1 MQGNVFESLVE
12 GGEIMSKQEN
22 CNISF
27 IESCDV
33 PTVYSNK
40 QSYYEVL
47 CYINYK
53 LNELIDVYN
62 KLEFDYKTYVD
73 NQLQGVK
80 DYADEKDALHS
91 KEDRDYTDEVARNTL
106 ASAKEYSDKLNTAIS
121 NRVDGIDARVKTN
134 EDKIVD
140 LRQDL
145 SQETIAREGADKLLD
160 QKIIALE
167 TMVTT
172 RLAQLKEYV
181 DKADLATKNWF
192 NSELVLMKQWVEN
205 HYQKTYTIR
214 NPWRGYMTDLQS
226 CIDDIFSV
234 YRPLSMSCL
243 QLDSIIPEVTYIDS
257 ENLSC
262 NDFDFNGLRVKQYLS
277 DAYMHSPVSGR
288 YLKLQDVIAEI
299 MTQVVVSISTNT
311 TQRGNRAYSKAYSD
325 NVINAVDNGVMTTVD
340 IETLDAR
347 LALAQPYTDMKALD
361 IYPQAVLQGKNMFT
375 SNESVLRYEATYN
388 T

>member
-1 MQGNVFESLVE
+1 
-12 GGEIMSKQEN
+12 MSKQEN
-22 CNISF
+22 CNIGF

-33 PTVYSNK
+33 PSVYSNK

-73 NQLQGVK
+73 SQLQGVK
-80 DYADEKDALHS
+80 DYADEQDTIHS
-91 KEDRDYTDEVARNTL
+91 KEDRAYTDEKTKETL
-106 ASAKEYSDKLNTAIS
+106 NSAKTYADNLNNQMS
-121 NRVDGIDARVKTN
+121 NRVDGIEKRVKTN
-134 EDKIVD
+134 EDNITD
-140 LRQDL
+140 LRNDL
-145 SQETIAREGADKLLD
+145 TQETIEREGADKLLE

-167 TMVTT
+167 TQVTT
-172 RLAQLKEYV
+172 RLAQLKDYV

-192 NSELVLMKQWVEN
+192 NSELMLMKQWVEN

-214 NPWRGYMTDLQS
+214 NPWRGYKTDLQS

-234 YRPLSMSCL
+234 YRPLSMSCS
-243 QLDSIIPEVTYIDS
+243 QLDNIIPEVTYIDS

-262 NDFDFNGLRVKQYLS
+262 NDFDFNGLRIKQYLS

-299 MTQVVVSISTNT
+299 MTKVVVTTSIGI
-311 TQRGNRAYSKAYSD
+311 TQSGNRAFSGNYYD
-325 NVINAVDNGVMTTVD
+325 NTIDPLDQGLLPAHTIAQVD
-340 IETLDAR
+340 ER
-347 LALAQPYTDMKALD
+347 LALEQNYTTVSALD
-361 IYPQAVLQGKNMFT
+361 MYPSGVLRGDNIFT
-375 SNESVLRYEATYN
+375 ANESILRYEATYN
-388 T
+388 

>member
-1 MQGNVFESLVE
+1 
-12 GGEIMSKQEN
+12 MSKQEK
-22 CNISF
+22 CNIGF

-33 PTVYSNK
+33 PSVYSNK

-80 DYADEKDALHS
+80 DYADEKDTLHS
-91 KEDRDYTDEVARNTL
+91 KEDREYTDGVARNTL
-106 ASAKEYSDKLNTAIS
+106 ASAKEYSDELNTAMS
-121 NRVDGIDARVKTN
+121 NRVDGIEKRVKTN
-134 EDKIVD
+134 ETNISELRYD
-140 LRQDL
+140 LT
-145 SQETIAREGADKLLD
+145 QETIAREGADKLLD

-167 TMVTT
+167 TQVTT

-192 NSELVLMKQWVEN
+192 NYELTLMKQWVEE
-205 HYQKTYTIR
+205 HYQKTYTIK
-214 NPWRGYMTDLQS
+214 NPWRGYKTDLQS
-226 CIDDIFSV
+226 CINDIFSV
-234 YRPLSMSCL
+234 YRPLSMSCS
-243 QLDSIIPEVTYIDS
+243 QLDNIIPEVTYIDS

-299 MTQVVVSISTNT
+299 MTRVVVTSSIGL
-311 TQRGNRAYSKAYSD
+311 TQSGNRAFSGNYYDNTIDQLDQVLLPTYEISKLDERLSLKQSY
-325 NVINAVDNGVMTTVD
+325 TT
-340 IETLDAR
+340 IST
-347 LALAQPYTDMKALD
+347 LD
-361 IYPQAVLQGKNMFT
+361 IYPSGVLRGQNIFT
-375 SNESVLRYEATYN
+375 TTDGILRYEATYN
-388 T
+388 

>member
-1 MQGNVFESLVE
+1 
-12 GGEIMSKQEN
+12 MSKQEN
-22 CNISF
+22 SNLSF

-33 PTVYSNK
+33 PSVYSNK

-62 KLEFDYKTYVD
+62 RLEFDYKKYVD
-73 NQLQGVK
+73 SQLQGVK
-80 DYADEKDALHS
+80 DYADEKDRLHS
-91 KEDRDYTDEVARNTL
+91 TEDRAYTDEKSKEALN
-106 ASAKEYSDKLNTAIS
+106 AAKTYADKLNTEMTS
-121 NRVDGIDARVKTN
+121 RVDGIEARVKTN

-140 LRQDL
+140 LRNDL

-167 TMVTT
+167 TLVTT

-192 NSELVLMKQWVEN
+192 NTELTLMKQWVEN
-205 HYQKTYTIR
+205 HYQKTYTIK
-214 NPWRGYMTDLQS
+214 NPWRGYKTDLQT
-226 CIDDIFSV
+226 CIGDIFSV

-299 MTQVVVSISTNT
+299 MTRVVVTESIGV
-311 TQRGNRAYSKAYSD
+311 TQSGNRAFSGNYYDNTIDPLDQGLLPAYT
-325 NVINAVDNGVMTTVD
+325 IQQ
-340 IETLDAR
+340 LDER
-347 LALAQPYTDMKALD
+347 LAVEQKYTTISILDM
-361 IYPQAVLQGKNMFT
+361 YPSGVLSGKNVFT
-375 SNESVLRYEATYN
+375 AVEGVLRYEANYN
-388 T
+388 

>member
-1 MQGNVFESLVE
+1 
-12 GGEIMSKQEN
+12 MSKQEN
-22 CNISF
+22 SNLSF

-33 PTVYSNK
+33 PSVYSNK

-62 KLEFDYKTYVD
+62 SLEFEYKTYVD

-80 DYADEKDALHS
+80 DYADQKDTLHS
-91 KEDRDYTDEVARNTL
+91 KEDRAYTDEKAKEALN
-106 ASAKEYSDKLNTAIS
+106 SAKEYADKLDEEMT
-121 NRVDGIDARVKTN
+121 NRVDGIEARVKTN

-140 LRQDL
+140 LRSDL

-172 RLAQLKEYV
+172 RLAQLKDYV

-192 NSELVLMKQWVEN
+192 NTELILMKQWVEN
-205 HYQKTYTIR
+205 HYQKTYTIK
-214 NPWRGYMTDLQS
+214 NPWRGYKTDLQS

-299 MTQVVVSISTNT
+299 MTRVVVTTSIGV
-311 TQRGNRAYSKAYSD
+311 TQSGNRAFSGNYQDNTIDPLDQGLLPAYTIQQLD
-325 NVINAVDNGVMTTVD
+325 ERLAIEQKYTT
-340 IETLDAR
+340 ISTLD
-347 LALAQPYTDMKALD
+347 L
-361 IYPQAVLQGKNMFT
+361 YPSGVLTGKNVFT
-375 SNESVLRYEATYN
+375 AVEGVLRYEATYN
-388 T
+388 

>member
-1 MQGNVFESLVE
+1 MQGNVFESVVK
-12 GGEIMSKQEN
+12 GGENMSKQEN
-22 CNISF
+22 SNISF

-33 PTVYSNK
+33 PSVYSNK

-62 KLEFDYKTYVD
+62 SLEFDYKTYVD

-80 DYADEKDALHS
+80 DYADQKDTIHS
-91 KEDRDYTDEVARNTL
+91 KEDRAYTDEKAKDALN
-106 ASAKEYSDKLNTAIS
+106 SAKSYADKLNTEMT
-121 NRVDGIDARVKTN
+121 NRVDGIEARVKTN

-140 LRQDL
+140 LRNDL
-145 SQETIAREGADKLLD
+145 SQETIDREGADKLLD

-167 TMVTT
+167 TMLTT

-192 NSELVLMKQWVEN
+192 NSELMLMKQWIED
-205 HYQKTYTIR
+205 HYQKTYTIK
-214 NPWRGYMTDLQS
+214 NPWRGYKTDLQS

-234 YRPLSMSCL
+234 YRPLSMSCS
-243 QLDSIIPEVTYIDS
+243 QLDNIIPEVTYIDS

-288 YLKLQDVIAEI
+288 YLKLQDVISEI
-299 MTQVVVSISTNT
+299 MTRVVVTNSIGV
-311 TQRGNRAYSKAYSD
+311 TQSGNRAFSGNYYD
-325 NVINAVDNGVMTTVD
+325 NTVD
-340 IETLDAR
+340 PLDKGMLPAYTIQQLDER
-347 LALAQPYTDMKALD
+347 LALKEKHTTISALD
-361 IYPQAVLQGKNMFT
+361 MYPSGVLSGKNIFT
-375 SNESVLRYEATYN
+375 AVNGVLRYEASYN
-388 T
+388 

>member
-1 MQGNVFESLVE
+1 
-12 GGEIMSKQEN
+12 MSKQEN
-22 CNISF
+22 SNLSF

-33 PTVYSNK
+33 PSVYSNK

-62 KLEFDYKTYVD
+62 KLEFDYKNYVD
-73 NQLQGVK
+73 SQLQGVK
-80 DYADEKDALHS
+80 DYADKKDALHS
-91 KEDRDYTDEVARNTL
+91 KEDRAYTDEVARNTL
-106 ASAKEYSDKLNTAIS
+106 ASAKKYSDELNTAMS
-121 NRVDGIDARVKTN
+121 NRVDGINERVNTN
-134 EDKIVD
+134 ETKITVLRND
-140 LRQDL
+140 LT
-145 SQETIAREGADKLLD
+145 QETIAREGADKLLD

-172 RLAQLKEYV
+172 RMAQLKEYV

-192 NSELVLMKQWVEN
+192 NYELMLMKQWVEE
-205 HYQKTYTIR
+205 HYQKTYTIK
-214 NPWRGYMTDLQS
+214 NPWRGYKTDLQS

-234 YRPLSMSCL
+234 YRPLSMSCS
-243 QLDSIIPEVTYIDS
+243 QLDNIIPEVTYIDS

-299 MTQVVVSISTNT
+299 MTRVVVTTSIGV
-311 TQRGNRAYSKAYSD
+311 TQSGNRAFSGNYYD
-325 NVINAVDNGVMTTVD
+325 NTID
-340 IETLDAR
+340 TLDKGLLPAYTIQQLDER
-347 LALAQPYTDMKALD
+347 LALKEKHTTISTLDM
-361 IYPQAVLQGKNMFT
+361 YPSGVLSGKNVFT
-375 SNESVLRYEATYN
+375 AVDGILRYEASYN
-388 T
+388 

>member
-1 MQGNVFESLVE
+1 
-12 GGEIMSKQEN
+12 MSKQEN
-22 CNISF
+22 CNIGF

-33 PTVYSNK
+33 PSVYSNK

-62 KLEFDYKTYVD
+62 QLEFDYKTYVD

-80 DYADEKDALHS
+80 DYADEKDTIHS
-91 KEDRDYTDEVARNTL
+91 KEDRLYTDEKTKEALT
-106 ASAKEYSDKLNTAIS
+106 SAKTYADKLDRIMS
-121 NRVDGIDARVKTN
+121 NRVDGIESRVKTN
-134 EDKIVD
+134 ETNITILRND
-140 LRQDL
+140 LT
-145 SQETIAREGADKLLD
+145 QETIAREGADKILD

-172 RLAQLKEYV
+172 RMAQLKEYV

-192 NSELVLMKQWVEN
+192 NSELTLMKQWVEN
-205 HYQKTYTIR
+205 HYQKTYTIK
-214 NPWRGYMTDLQS
+214 NPWRGYKTDLQS

-234 YRPLSMSCL
+234 YRPLSMSCS
-243 QLDSIIPEVTYIDS
+243 QLDTIIPEVTYIDS

-311 TQRGNRAYSKAYSD
+311 TQSGNRAFSKAYAD
-325 NVINAVDNGVMTTVD
+325 NFINAIDNGVMTTVA
-340 IETLDAR
+340 IETLDKR
-347 LALAQPYTDMKALD
+347 LALAQPYTDMQALD

-375 SNESVLRYEATYN
+375 STDSVLRYEATYN
-388 T
+388 K

>member
-1 MQGNVFESLVE
+1 
-12 GGEIMSKQEN
+12 MSKQEN
-22 CNISF
+22 CNIGF

-33 PTVYSNK
+33 PSVYSNK

-80 DYADEKDALHS
+80 DYADEKDTLHS
-91 KEDRDYTDEVARNTL
+91 KEDREYTDGVARNTL
-106 ASAKEYSDKLNTAIS
+106 ASAKEYSDALNTAMS
-121 NRVDGIDARVKTN
+121 NRVDVIEKRVKTN
-134 EDKIVD
+134 ETNISELRYD
-140 LRQDL
+140 LT
-145 SQETIAREGADKLLD
+145 QETIAREGADKLLN

-167 TMVTT
+167 TQVTT

-192 NSELVLMKQWVEN
+192 NYELTLMKQWVEE
-205 HYQKTYTIR
+205 HYQKTYTIK
-214 NPWRGYMTDLQS
+214 NPWRGYKTDLQS
-226 CIDDIFSV
+226 CINDIFSV
-234 YRPLSMSCL
+234 YRPLSMSCS
-243 QLDSIIPEVTYIDS
+243 QLDNIIPEVTYIDS

-311 TQRGNRAYSKAYSD
+311 TQSGNRGFSKAYAD
-325 NVINAVDNGVMTTVD
+325 NVINVIDNGVMTTVA
-340 IETLDAR
+340 IETLDER
-347 LALAQPYTDMKALD
+347 LALAQPYTDMQALD

-375 SNESVLRYEATYN
+375 SNESVLRYEATYS

>member
-1 MQGNVFESLVE
+1 
-12 GGEIMSKQEN
+12 MSKQEN
-22 CNISF
+22 CNIGF
-27 IESCDV
+27 IESCNV
-33 PTVYSNK
+33 PSVYSNK

-73 NQLQGVK
+73 SQLQGVK
-80 DYADEKDALHS
+80 DYADEKDAIHS
-91 KEDRDYTDEVARNTL
+91 KEDRAYTDEKTKETL
-106 ASAKEYSDKLNTAIS
+106 NSAKTYADNLNNQMS
-121 NRVDGIDARVKTN
+121 NRADGIESKVKTN
-134 EDKIVD
+134 EKNISNLRTD
-140 LRQDL
+140 LT
-145 SQETIAREGADKLLD
+145 QETIEREGADKLLD

-172 RLAQLKEYV
+172 RLAQLKDYV

-192 NSELVLMKQWVEN
+192 NSELMLMKQWVEN

-214 NPWRGYMTDLQS
+214 NPWRGYKTDLQS

-234 YRPLSMSCL
+234 YRPLSMSCS
-243 QLDSIIPEVTYIDS
+243 QLDNIIPEVTYIDS

-299 MTQVVVSISTNT
+299 MTKVIVTTSIGV
-311 TQRGNRAYSKAYSD
+311 TQSGNRGFSGNYYD
-325 NVINAVDNGVMTTVD
+325 NTIDP
-340 IETLDAR
+340 LDQGLLPAHTITQLDER
-347 LALAQPYTDMKALD
+347 LALEQNYTTVSALD
-361 IYPQAVLQGKNMFT
+361 MYPSGVLRGDNIFT
-375 SNESVLRYEATYN
+375 ANESILRYEATYN
-388 T
+388 

>member
-12 GGEIMSKQEN
+12 GGENMSKQEN
-22 CNISF
+22 SNLSF

-33 PTVYSNK
+33 PSVYSNK

-62 KLEFDYKTYVD
+62 SLEFDYKTYVD
-73 NQLQGVK
+73 SQLQGVK
-80 DYADEKDALHS
+80 DYADEKDTLHS
-91 KEDRDYTDEVARNTL
+91 KEDRAYTDEK
-106 ASAKEYSDKLNTAIS
+106 AKDALNAAKSYADKLDTEMT
-121 NRVDGIDARVKTN
+121 NRVDGIEERVKTN

-140 LRQDL
+140 LRNDL

-192 NSELVLMKQWVEN
+192 NNELMLMKQWVEN
-205 HYQKTYTIR
+205 HYQKTYTIK
-214 NPWRGYMTDLQS
+214 NPWRGYKTDLQS

-299 MTQVVVSISTNT
+299 MTRVVVTTSIGV
-311 TQRGNRAYSKAYSD
+311 TQSGNRAFSGNYYDNTIDPLDQGLLPAYT
-325 NVINAVDNGVMTTVD
+325 IQQ
-340 IETLDAR
+340 LDER
-347 LALAQPYTDMKALD
+347 LALEQTYTTISTLD
-361 IYPQAVLQGKNMFT
+361 LYPSGVLSGKNVFT
-375 SNESVLRYEATYN
+375 AVDGILRYEASYN
-388 T
+388 

>member
-1 MQGNVFESLVE
+1 MQGNVFESLVK
-12 GGEIMSKQEN
+12 GGENMSKQEN
-22 CNISF
+22 CNIGF

-33 PTVYSNK
+33 PSVYSNK

-62 KLEFDYKTYVD
+62 KLEFDYKSYVD
-73 NQLQGVK
+73 SQLQGVK
-80 DYADEKDALHS
+80 DYADEKDTLHS
-91 KEDRDYTDEVARNTL
+91 KEDRLYTDEKATEAL
-106 ASAKEYSDKLNTAIS
+106 TSSKTYADKLDRAMS
-121 NRVDGIDARVKTN
+121 NRVDAIDARVKTN
-134 EDKIVD
+134 ETNITD
-140 LRQDL
+140 LRNDL
-145 SQETIAREGADKLLD
+145 TQETIAREGADKLID

-167 TMVTT
+167 TMATT

-192 NSELVLMKQWVEN
+192 NSELILMKQWVEE
-205 HYQKTYTIR
+205 HYQKTYTIK
-214 NPWRGYMTDLQS
+214 NPWRGYKTDLQS

-234 YRPLSMSCL
+234 YRPLSMSCS
-243 QLDSIIPEVTYIDS
+243 QLDNIIPEVTYIDS

-299 MTQVVVSISTNT
+299 MTQVVVSISTSSTNT
-311 TQRGNRAYSKAYSD
+311 GNRGYSKAFIG
-325 NVINAVDNGVMTTVD
+325 NNINYLESKLLDTAK
-340 IETLDAR
+340 IESLDER
-347 LALAQPYTDMKALD
+347 LALLQPYTNILALD
-361 IYPQAVLQGKNMFT
+361 TYPHAVLEGKNIIT
-375 SNESVLRYEATYN
+375 TTNSVLRYESSFN
-388 T
+388 

>member
-1 MQGNVFESLVE
+1 
-12 GGEIMSKQEN
+12 MSKQEN
-22 CNISF
+22 CNIGF

-33 PTVYSNK
+33 PSVYSNK

-80 DYADEKDALHS
+80 DYADEKDTLHS
-91 KEDRDYTDEVARNTL
+91 KEDRAYTDEVARNTL
-106 ASAKEYSDKLNTAIS
+106 TSSKDYSDRLNEAMT
-121 NRVDGIDARVKTN
+121 NRVDVIEAKVKTN
-134 EDKIVD
+134 ETNIKV
-140 LRQDL
+140 LRADL
-145 SQETIAREGADKLLD
+145 SQETIDREGADKLLD

-172 RLAQLKEYV
+172 RMAQLKEYV
-181 DKADLATKNWF
+181 DKTDLATKNWF
-192 NSELVLMKQWVEN
+192 NSELMLMKQWVEN

-214 NPWRGYMTDLQS
+214 NPWRGYKTDLQS

-234 YRPLSMSCL
+234 YRPLSMSCS
-243 QLDSIIPEVTYIDS
+243 QLDNIIPEVTYIDS

-277 DAYMHSPVSGR
+277 DAYMHSPMSGR

-311 TQRGNRAYSKAYSD
+311 TQSGNRAYSKAYAD
-325 NVINAVDNGVMTTVD
+325 NVINAIDNGVMTTVA
-340 IETLDAR
+340 IETLDER
-347 LALAQPYTDMKALD
+347 LALAQPYTDMQALD

-388 T
+388 A